1 MRGESGEDRAGA
13 SVCLSCQAWGPSAAH
28 CPCLSVRPGGGCV
41 LLSRGVPRP
50 SVLAKP
56 GSVWRLPLLRG
67 VCVSWGTWCPS
78 VLGACCLSGG
88 RGVCPSWGTRCPPT
102 LGAWCLSPGGR
113 AVCLPWCPASVRPG
127 PSPRCQP
134 GCGHEAAHPPPR
146 YDIKG
151 CRVDRWAEPA
161 SAVVLKD
168 LNFEGKSLVL
178 GKAWGARGG
187 TRRGTG
193 GG

>member
-1 MRGESGEDRAGA
+1 MSQGRTGLGRPSVCPARPGVRLLRAA
-13 SVCLSCQAWGPSAAH
+13 RVCLSVLGVAVSCCPGACHVHLSWQSQVLFGA
-28 CPCLSVRPGGGCV
+28 CPCCVVSVCPGE
-41 LLSRGVPRP
+41 RGV
-50 SVLAKP
+50 
-56 GSVWRLPLLRG
+56 RLSLVP
-67 VCVSWGTWCPS
+67 
-78 VLGACCLSGG
+78 
-88 RGVCPSWGTRCPPT
+88 
-102 LGAWCLSPGGR
+102 
-113 AVCLPWCPASVRPG
+113 AVCLGDAVCVHPGEHGVHLPLVPGASLLGDALSASPGARRPSVRPG